1 MVGVRPVPRINSNAM
16 MVYAYLQP
24 GNVMILL
31 TVTIQRMRQTVAEV
45 Q

>member
-1 MVGVRPVPRINSNAM
+1 MVGVQPVPRINSNALL
-16 MVYAYLQP
+16 VYAYLAA